1 MDKIITGKKRY
12 NQEISEDIYNKY
24 FKLLQYFKKPKFHI
38 FNKQKNE
45 IERNE
50 FINQYFINQYLNPNI
65 SCIINNEKKMIIQYH
80 KKKFIFSV
88 NYLFESI
95 YFPKIEIKSI
105 LSTNIKKD
113 LILYINSI
121 NENFNIAIS
130 GFKITK
136 IYFPSNSLFNLL
148 SSIKFNSKILL
159 LSNKLIK
166 TENLI
171 CIAPKLIHN
180 IKFDCE
186 FIICRINESLIKRY
200 EHNFVLENIKEKN
213 N

>member
-24 FKLLQYFKKPKFHI
+24 FKLLQYFKKPKFHL

-45 IERNE
+45 IEQNE
-50 FINQYFINQYLNPNI
+50 VINQYFINQNLNPNI
-65 SCIINNEKKMIIQYH
+65 SYIINNEKKMIIQYH
-80 KKKFIFSV
+80 KNKFIFSV

-105 LSTNIKKD
+105 LSTNKKKD
-113 LILYINSI
+113 IILYINSI
-121 NENFNIAIS
+121 NENFNIIIS

-136 IYFPSNSLFNLL
+136 IYCPSNSLFNLL
-148 SSIKFNSKILL
+148 SSIKLDSKILL
-159 LSNKLIK
+159 LSNKFIK

-171 CIAPKLIHN
+171 CITPKLIHN
-180 IKFDCE
+180 INSECE
-186 FIICRINESLIKRY
+186 FIICRINESLIKSY
-200 EHNFVLENIKEKN
+200 DKISF
-213 N
+213 

>member
-38 FNKQKNE
+38 LNKQKNE
-45 IERNE
+45 IEQNE
-50 FINQYFINQYLNPNI
+50 VINQYFINQHLNPNI
-65 SCIINNEKKMIIQYH
+65 SSIINNEKKMIIQYH

-95 YFPKIEIKSI
+95 FFPKIEVKSI
-105 LSTNIKKD
+105 LSTNKKKD
-113 LILYINSI
+113 IILYINSI
-121 NENFNIAIS
+121 NENFNIIIS

-136 IYFPSNSLFNLL
+136 IYYPSNTLFNLL
-148 SSIKFNSKILL
+148 SSIKFDSKILL
-159 LSNKLIK
+159 LSNKFIK

-171 CIAPKLIHN
+171 CITPNLIHN
-180 IKFDCE
+180 INFDCE
-186 FIICRINESLIKRY
+186 FIICRINESLIKSY
-200 EHNFVLENIKEKN
+200 DNISFIK
-213 N
+213 

>member
-24 FKLLQYFKKPKFHI
+24 FKLLQYFKKPKFHL

-45 IERNE
+45 IEQNE
-50 FINQYFINQYLNPNI
+50 VINQYFINQNLNPNI
-65 SCIINNEKKMIIQYH
+65 SYIINNEKKMIIQYH
-80 KKKFIFSV
+80 KNKFIFAV

-105 LSTNIKKD
+105 LSTNKKKD
-113 LILYINSI
+113 IILYINSI
-121 NENFNIAIS
+121 NENFNIIIS

-136 IYFPSNSLFNLL
+136 IYCPSNSLFNLL
-148 SSIKFNSKILL
+148 SSIKLDSKILL
-159 LSNKLIK
+159 LSNKFIK

-171 CIAPKLIHN
+171 CITPKLIHN
-180 IKFDCE
+180 INSECE
-186 FIICRINESLIKRY
+186 FIICRINESLIKSY
-200 EHNFVLENIKEKN
+200 DKISF
-213 N
+213 